1 MLEVALPSEHHNQVM
16 LVGSID
22 NFLVL
27 HRATRLNNSNDA
39 GLSSGF
45 NAVREREE
53 RVRALNS
60 FEKLILAARVKGKGW
75 DETYQNGVLS
85 AFAST
90 FRCQP
95 DRVNAVG
102 LTGADTNGR
111 SALD

>member
-60 FEKLILAARVKGKGW
+60 FEQLILAARLKGKGW
-75 DETYQNGVLS
+75 MRRTKTEFLARS
-85 AFAST
+85 PARFAASQTEST
-90 FRCQP
+90 RL
-95 DRVNAVG
+95 G
-102 LTGADTNGR
+102 
-111 SALD
+111 